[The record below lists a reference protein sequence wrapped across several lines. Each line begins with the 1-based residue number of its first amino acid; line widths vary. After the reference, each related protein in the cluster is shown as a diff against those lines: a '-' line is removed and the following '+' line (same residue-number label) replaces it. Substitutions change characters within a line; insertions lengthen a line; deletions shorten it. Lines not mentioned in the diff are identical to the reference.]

1 MGYKEIKRL
10 SLIFCILLCLF
21 SNKVNAQ
28 DGTCIFNN
36 ENENQNA
43 FENNE
48 IIPPSGHTLKLIKY
62 MSLMFVGTFGVLLA
76 LPEDF
81 TNWSETCHSLSERHK
96 LIKFSNFKR
105 AFSKPP
111 VNDQD
116 SWAINYIAHP
126 LAGMH
131 FFLSERNYG
140 EGFLRSFLFS
150 TASSIT
156 WEYFIESWVEQ
167 PSIQDLLA
175 TSTVGSLLG
184 EGNYRLTMKMKKNG
198 FNLFEKIAVVILN
211 PVYVIQHGY

>member
-1 MGYKEIKRL
+1 
-10 SLIFCILLCLF
+10 
-21 SNKVNAQ
+21 
-28 DGTCIFNN
+28 
-36 ENENQNA
+36 
-43 FENNE
+43 
-48 IIPPSGHTLKLIKY
+48 
-62 MSLMFVGTFGVLLA
+62 MFVGTFGILLA

-81 TNWSETCHSLSERHK
+81 TNWSETSHRLSEKYK
-96 LIKFSNFKR
+96 LIKFGNFKR
-105 AFSKPP
+105 AFSKSH
-111 VNDQD
+111 VNNQD
-116 SWAINYIAHP
+116 SWDINYIAHP

-150 TASSIT
+150 TVSSIT
-156 WEYFIESWVEQ
+156 GEYFIESWFEQ

-198 FNLFEKIAVVILN
+198 FNLFGKIAIIILN